1 MKSFFPDVNVWVA
14 LTYRGHQQHVPAAA
28 WFGRLTNETV
38 GFCRLTQLSF
48 LRLLTHPAVMQED
61 VRTQRE
67 AWEVYDRL
75 VGDPRVAFYPE
86 RDPDA
91 LSHEFRKLTATGQFA
106 PQQWPDAYLAAFA
119 RAEDLIL
126 VTFDRALGKLA
137 GEAGVLL
144 KWRV

>member
-28 WFGRLTNETV
+28 WFGRLTTQTA

-48 LRLLTHPAVMQED
+48 LRLLTHPVVMQED
-61 VRTQRE
+61 VKTQRE

-75 VGDPRVAFYPE
+75 MADPRTACYPEGDPEAVE
-86 RDPDA
+86 N
-91 LSHEFRKLTATGQFA
+91 EFRELAATGQFA

-126 VTFDRALGKLA
+126 VTFDRALSKLA
-137 GEAGVLL
+137 GKNVVLL
-144 KWRV
+144 K